1 MSDKHAPD
9 TRSETLPQAGPT
21 GLLDGV
27 DAILAGVLI
36 VICAFFYWI
45 SSDLPVPGLFLG
57 NNVLPEQFPRLLLI
71 TIGILALLLPLE
83 HRLELDRWPLIRK
96 SRSAPIG
103 GATFATMGF
112 LLVLVSVGEWMGT
125 ILTIFIA
132 AAGLP
137 LLWGERRWMLIL
149 VYSVIFTALVTY
161 IFSIVLSVYFVP
173 GVFGL
178 TLR

>member
-1 MSDKHAPD
+1 MADRNVSESPAGNADKG
-9 TRSETLPQAGPT
+9 GPA

-27 DAILAGVLI
+27 DAILALALI
-36 VICAFFYWI
+36 ALCGLFYWLA
-45 SSDLPVPGLFLG
+45 SDFPVPGLFLG
-57 NNVLPEQFPRLLLI
+57 DNVLPEQFPRLLLVS
-71 TIGILALLLPLE
+71 IGVLALLLPVE
-83 HRLELDRWPLIRK
+83 HLVELDRWPLIRK

-103 GATFATMGF
+103 AGVFATMGF
-112 LLVLVSVGEWMGT
+112 ILLLVGLGEWIGT

-137 LLWGERRWMLIL
+137 VLWGERRWLLII
-149 VYSVIFTALVTY
+149 VYACIFTAIVTY
-161 IFSIVLSVYFVP
+161 LFSIVLSVYFVP